1 MQLTSHAISWCAQS
15 QFMFCLDWK
24 IFHFDSLLFMFYLV
38 SLWDWGKHGSH
49 SSVFVCL
56 FFNAEYKLWHSDS
69 VTGWRAWVVGS
80 PESSTVFKKRKKKIP
95 HNKSCLYYS
104 YTGNRSCCHCVVS
117 VMTLLIHVFH
127 IILTLQCSFALRNRL
142 CIIYDSWHGLL

>member
-15 QFMFCLDWK
+15 QFMFCPDWK
-24 IFHFDSLLFMFYLV
+24 IFHFDSLLLMFYLV
-38 SLWDWGKHGSH
+38 SLWDWLKHGSH

-69 VTGWRAWVVGS
+69 VTGWSAWVVGS
-80 PESSTVFKKRKKKIP
+80 PESSIVFKKRRYHITSP
-95 HNKSCLYYS
+95 T
-104 YTGNRSCCHCVVS
+104 YTIVIQELLSLCSACDES
-117 VMTLLIHVFH
+117 LIHVFH